1 MKSSPLYHD
10 YSFFQY
16 VFLTSPSCPGRHK
29 TEAKYIAAIKLKWE
43 AFLFFFLVNISKYD
57 FMSDSD
63 NFQSN
68 SKIVK
73 ERNYF

>member
-1 MKSSPLYHD
+1 LPRWL
-10 YSFFQY
+10 SFF
-16 VFLTSPSCPGRHK
+16 H
-29 TEAKYIAAIKLKWE
+29 IAAIKLKWE
-43 AFLFFFLVNISKYD
+43 AFFLFLINMISKYD

-73 ERNYF
+73 ERNYFY